1 MSLYDSVWAFMPPGY
16 AKPDAV
22 TQDGKGGVT
31 ATTFQQFVE
40 KSQSRIAD
48 RLTLAGLPVPDFTQP
63 LPKTLDEVRA
73 QMVAA
78 RILRFFPTHEVLR
91 KEYWAEAYATLD
103 EYIRV
108 EMAEQGISSAAPE
121 FVEDGTVDYG
131 FPKL

>member
-1 MSLYDSVWAFMPPGY
+1 MLYESVWAFMPPGY
-16 AKPDAV
+16 LKPDQV
-22 TQDGKGGVT
+22 TQDGKSGVT
-31 ATTFQQFVE
+31 VSTFQQFVD

-48 RLTLAGLPVPDFTQP
+48 RLTLAGLPVPDFNLE

-78 RILRFFPTHEVLR
+78 RILRFFPTHEALR

-108 EMAEQGISSAAPE
+108 EMAEQGLSSAAPE
-121 FVEDGTVDYG
+121 FVEEGEVDYG
-131 FPKL
+131 FPRL